1 MLYTAKGAGA
11 IFVPFAAS
19 IAKAH
24 GYGAIFTLFIT
35 CNIIAALLAL
45 FVLKPMR
52 ARHFAN
58 SRETLAAAVPN
69 R

>member
-1 MLYTAKGAGA
+1 MDAAKGTNIAP
-11 IFVPFAAS
+11 VPFAAA

-24 GYGAIFTLFIT
+24 GYGTIFTLFLT

-52 ARHFAN
+52 VRHFAKG
-58 SRETLAAAVPN
+58 RETFGVAA
-69 R
+69 